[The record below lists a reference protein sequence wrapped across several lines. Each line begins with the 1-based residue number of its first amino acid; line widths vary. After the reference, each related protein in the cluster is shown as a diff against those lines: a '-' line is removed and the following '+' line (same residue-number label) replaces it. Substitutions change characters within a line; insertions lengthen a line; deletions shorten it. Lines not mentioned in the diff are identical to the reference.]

1 MGIAASKVVCYT
13 AFGGID
19 PAAALPVCIDAGAEL
34 RRTHLF
40 ARCLSTDRY
49 STPRF
54 APAGTDN
61 EMLLNDPFYIG
72 LRHKCVC
79 HSTQTISTRCASLLL
94 TPARVQARAR
104 RAVR

>member
-1 MGIAASKVVCYT
+1 MSVAQGMGIAASKVVCYT

-72 LRHKCVC
+72 LRHKCV
-79 HSTQTISTRCASLLL
+79 SQQACA
-94 TPARVQARAR
+94 
-104 RAVR
+104 

>member
-19 PAAALPVCIDAGAEL
+19 PSAALPVTIDAGASAE
-34 RRTHLF
+34 THLLVSLRMF
-40 ARCLSTDRY
+40 TLRI
-49 STPRF
+49 

-72 LRHKCVC
+72 LRHKCVP
-79 HSTQTISTRCASLLL
+79 HHAFTSLVPRFAALFC
-94 TPARVQARAR
+94 
-104 RAVR
+104 